1 MASNDVSAAIA
12 ATEKLLASLKAYDGS
27 SSAHLTL
34 LNETDRV
41 RAELEQ
47 PYDVVTRL
55 YEHLSVCG
63 ALNMLLR
70 IGAMHKLPSDG
81 TSIKAA
87 DLATAVNVDV
97 TAIHRAMRVIIV
109 QGIAAETG
117 PDEYTHNQL
126 SQSLLPEAA
135 GAFFLL
141 CMDLSKSMGTLPE
154 YFKSH
159 KPEDLYDLTKS
170 PFAYSVGKE
179 GRSYYEVLNDDVDQ
193 RNIWNAALQMAEK
206 NMPVRGMFPWV
217 SLKEQVEKEP
227 ERAFVVDIG
236 GGRGQSLL
244 AIQDEC
250 SGTFG
255 SKLILQDLPIVIDSL
270 KPEEIPN
277 IDATV
282 HDLFTPQ
289 PVKNAHV
296 YFYRR
301 LLHDFYNPVCVEILK
316 QTVSAMGPDSRLIVC
331 DMLVPSRVTV
341 GVPMQLYW
349 LDLSLMLISGKE
361 KTIEEFHEIFEA
373 VGLELVKIY
382 PSNVGETVMLETRL
396 KRTE

>member
-109 QGIAAETG
+109 QGIASETG

-126 SQSLLPEAA
+126 SQALLPEAA

-289 PVKNAHV
+289 PVKSKSYLGLSCH
-296 YFYRR
+296 FYR
-301 LLHDFYNPVCVEILK
+301 
-316 QTVSAMGPDSRLIVC
+316 S
-331 DMLVPSRVTV
+331 
-341 GVPMQLYW
+341 
-349 LDLSLMLISGKE
+349 
-361 KTIEEFHEIFEA
+361 
-373 VGLELVKIY
+373 
-382 PSNVGETVMLETRL
+382 
-396 KRTE
+396 

>member
-1 MASNDVSAAIA
+1 MSSADVSAAIA
-12 ATEKLLASLKAYDGS
+12 ATEKLLESLKAYDGS
-27 SSAHLTL
+27 STAHILL
-34 LNETDRV
+34 LNQTDKV

-47 PYDVVTRL
+47 PYDVVTRMFENL
-55 YEHLSVCG
+55 TVCG
-63 ALNMLLR
+63 SLNMLIR

-87 DLATAVNVDV
+87 DLAAAVNVDI
-97 TAIHRAMRVIIV
+97 TAIHRAMRVILV
-109 QGIAAETG
+109 QGIATETG
-117 PDEYTHNQL
+117 SNEYTHNQL
-126 SQSLLPEAA
+126 SLALLPEGA

-141 CMDLSKSMGTLPE
+141 CMDLSKAMGMLPE
-154 YFKSH
+154 YLKTH
-159 KPEDLYDLTKS
+159 APEDLYDLKKS
-170 PFAYSVGKE
+170 PCAFSVGKE
-179 GRSYYEVLNDDVDQ
+179 GCSYYEVLNDDVEQ
-193 RNIWNAALQMAEK
+193 RNMWNAAMQMSEK
-206 NMPVRGMFPWV
+206 NMPVRGMFPFE

-236 GGRGQSLL
+236 GGLPWRVWG
-244 AIQDEC
+244 
-250 SGTFG
+250 
-255 SKLILQDLPIVIDSL
+255 KMILQDLPIVIDSL

-277 IDATV
+277 IEATV

-349 LDLSLMLISGKE
+349 LDMSLMLISGKE
-361 KTIEEFHEIFEA
+361 KTIEEFHEIFDA
-373 VGLELVKIY
+373 VGLELVKVY